1 MQQLRLRL
9 NTKAQHRRGKT
20 HCSNLGTKTG
30 PHSHRAHE
38 ALARH
43 KSPDF
48 RRTEPPSWTNTSPQ
62 QPKDSTA
69 RFGTDGQQKGGASR
83 RVGGLADLKRS

>member
-20 HCSNLGTKTG
+20 HRSNLGTKTG

-48 RRTEPPSWTNTSPQ
+48 RRPEPPSWTNTSPQ

-69 RFGTDGQQKGGASR
+69 RSGTDGQQKGGASR
-83 RVGGLADLKRS
+83 RGGGLAGLKRS